1 VLVEKV
7 LELLRLEFGEDWAR
21 DEEANLRFTVDA
33 EQVLRHIDGLHLIG
47 EPELEDGR
55 ITITFWVDE
64 PIPDLMRADQ
74 LAYDVFGRISEDF
87 FYTER
92 RVETKGIRYPFVTG
106 SSRHGHVGSVLLA
119 GPNAT
124 AFAERHHLRTTGGTG
139 FQA

>member
-1 VLVEKV
+1 MAAS
-7 LELLRLEFGEDWAR
+7 RL
-21 DEEANLRFTVDA
+21 
-33 EQVLRHIDGLHLIG
+33 
-47 EPELEDGR
+47 P
-55 ITITFWVDE
+55 FWLDE